1 MDFFVAHQGGWDEL
15 AWFTIPV
22 LLMLTWVRWAEKRAR
37 IRQAAA
43 KEAST
48 NMPDDTD
55 T

>member
-1 MDFFVAHQGGWDEL
+1 MDLFVAHQGGWDEL

-22 LLMLTWVRWAEKRAR
+22 LLMLTWVRWAEKRSR
-37 IRQAAA
+37 IRQSAA

-48 NMPDDTD
+48 NMPDDPD